1 MNATT
6 LTPATLATFSL
17 YADDS
22 ANWSGC
28 PWVSAGNVKC
38 TLAMRGNLSDLVKKD
53 LIEMTDNEGRGR
65 ADDMY
70 LTFTEAGESLAE
82 RLGFSI
88 Y

>member
-53 LIEMTDNEGRGR
+53 LIDHRQR
-65 ADDMY
+65 
-70 LTFTEAGESLAE
+70 
-82 RLGFSI
+82 RPRPRR
-88 Y
+88 